1 MKTKSG
7 EYVQYTVAAANKR
20 MAVYTA
26 FKDLVNVS
34 KALKEA
40 HDLNTQNGK
49 AFQLSLLGYKQ
60 FSFPPPKAGKGE
72 SFSFGIDYHPEAVP
86 DEKPPKSGVRLW
98 TNLKDASPVLNLLH
112 SRGYV
117 SARIESVR
125 TTGTKPHGT
134 VIAVSDDWSNL
145 KADLAVYQV
154 FAQIIL
160 AFEQYKTDIEILKA
174 AD

>member
-1 MKTKSG
+1 
-7 EYVQYTVAAANKR
+7 VAAANKR

-40 HDLNTQNGK
+40 HDPNTQIGK

-60 FSFPPPKAGKGE
+60 FSFPPPKTGKRE
-72 SFSFGIDYHPEAVP
+72 SFSFGIDYHPEAA
-86 DEKPPKSGVRLW
+86 DERPPKSGMRLW
-98 TNLKDASPVLNLLH
+98 TNLSDASPVINVLLGL
-112 SRGYV
+112 GYK

-145 KADLAVYQV
+145 KADVAVYQV
-154 FAQIIL
+154 FIEIIL